1 MFCLDHHDPRR
12 QGVLKLSTQD
22 AGLSLEAQPSTLVES
37 LSHQHENSEDRVMT
51 PPHTHVITM
60 SLVSLTNF
68 HSRMQPDVGNT
79 PSVTC
84 LWLATMFLLNTSSP
98 HLL

>member
-37 LSHQHENSEDRVMT
+37 LSHRAPGTPGDWSPPARTPHKGCGGRANFADAPESTDALSQFLQPAAREDEM
-51 PPHTHVITM
+51 I
-60 SLVSLTNF
+60 
-68 HSRMQPDVGNT
+68 
-79 PSVTC
+79 
-84 LWLATMFLLNTSSP
+84 
-98 HLL
+98 